1 MCDKESNK
9 HLNNRVI
16 ALCGVLTALAMVLSY
31 LESLIPVN
39 YAVPGVKLGLANM
52 ITIIAM
58 QKLGFKNALTISA
71 GRIILSG
78 ILFGNI
84 AVIIYSMAG
93 ALLSLLLMWVV
104 GKIKIFSMVGISV
117 CGAVAHNFGQL
128 IVASFM
134 MENTRIMYYMPVL
147 AVSGT
152 IAGVIIGL
160 LASVIIKNIK
170 INI

>member
-1 MCDKESNK
+1 MSEKGNNK
-9 HLNNRVI
+9 NFNNRVI

-31 LESLIPVN
+31 LESLIPVS

-58 QKLGFKNALTISA
+58 QKLGFKNALVISV

-93 ALLSLLLMWVV
+93 ALLSLLIMWGV

-128 IVASFM
+128 IVAAFM
-134 MENTRIMYYMPVL
+134 MENIRIMYYMLVL
-147 AVSGT
+147 AISGT
-152 IAGVIIGL
+152 IAGIVIGIS
-160 LASVIIKNIK
+160 ASAIIKNIK